1 MPNFT
6 DFLLRRR
13 AARIAVL
20 ALLATA
26 GAACASTPSATEE
39 HHLIVDADRDV
50 YRQTDN
56 GIAASFDAPRDA
68 VWKAVVGAYSDIGL
82 LPDAADTALWAVS
95 RSKVVM
101 RNVYKGTRVSRLFS
115 CGETATGSSQAD
127 NGQVI
132 VNIRSQ
138 LATPATSGTAIRVST
153 LVDAWLIP
161 DGGTSS
167 NALHCGSTGL
177 LEAQLNKAIA
187 TRLGQPQSG
196 S

>member
-20 ALLATA
+20 ALLAAA